1 MAEVHGSTR
10 ATETAG
16 TTATPS
22 QESRNVE
29 QRREPARDVGK
40 EIRQKTE
47 ELTAEGKAIATEYYE
62 QGRERVL
69 AWQQQL
75 ESQVRE
81 KPLQTL
87 LMAAGIGLLF
97 GLLKRR

>member
-1 MAEVHGSTR
+1 MENT
-10 ATETAG
+10 G
-16 TTATPS
+16 TNVPS
-22 QESRNVE
+22 SPEARNAE
-29 QRREPARDVGK
+29 QRREPAREPGK
-40 EIRQKTE
+40 DMRQKTQ
-47 ELTAEGKAIATEYYE
+47 ELTAEGKAVATEYYE

-75 ESQVRE
+75 ETQVRE

>member
-1 MAEVHGSTR
+1 MAEMHGSTQ
-10 ATETAG
+10 ATETPRAQ
-16 TTATPS
+16 ATPS
-22 QESRNVE
+22 QESRNAE
-29 QRREPARDVGK
+29 QWRDQARDLGN
-40 EIRQKTE
+40 EMRQKTQ
-47 ELTAEGKAIATEYYE
+47 ELTAEGKAVATEYYE

-75 ESQVRE
+75 ENQVRE

-87 LMAAGIGLLF
+87 LMAAGIGLLV

>member
-1 MAEVHGSTR
+1 MADVHTSTR
-10 ATETAG
+10 TPQAG
-16 TTATPS
+16 GATATTP

-29 QRREPARDVGK
+29 QRREPGREAGSEVL
-40 EIRQKTE
+40 QKAQD
-47 ELTAEGKAIATEYYE
+47 LTAEGKAVATEYYE
-62 QGRERVL
+62 QGRERLL

-81 KPLQTL
+81 KPLQSL